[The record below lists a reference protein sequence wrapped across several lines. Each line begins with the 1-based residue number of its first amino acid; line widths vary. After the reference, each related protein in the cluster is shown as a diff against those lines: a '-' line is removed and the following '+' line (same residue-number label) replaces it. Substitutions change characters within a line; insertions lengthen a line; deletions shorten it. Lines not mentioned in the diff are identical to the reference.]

1 MDSTRHLRM
10 GDYTTVSHQSIPS
23 ELTTWLA
30 LPRNRFALQHCGQ
43 KLDCTNW
50 PQQHMTAIWLGAI
63 AIAVY
68 RAHQSR
74 RKRKALATTTTQIND
89 ATDML
94 AVLLLSGLST
104 PQAFQQ
110 LHRYLDEPTRTV
122 FHDCSQL
129 LTHGSR
135 FHDVVKQLFTT
146 IGNPAFALCEALLA
160 SERDGVAVGPLLE
173 RLSAVTRQQRRQ
185 ELDAAARQL
194 PVRMAIPLVAFVLP
208 SFVLL
213 GVVPLFVGSLG
224 GLGAHM

>member
-1 MDSTRHLRM
+1 
-10 GDYTTVSHQSIPS
+10 
-23 ELTTWLA
+23 
-30 LPRNRFALQHCGQ
+30 
-43 KLDCTNW
+43 
-50 PQQHMTAIWLGAI
+50 MTAIWFCALAI
-63 AIAVY
+63 AAYLV
-68 RAHQSR
+68 HSSR
-74 RKRKALATTTTQIND
+74 RKRTALASTTAQVND

-110 LHRYLDEPTRTV
+110 LHQYLDEPTRTV

-146 IGNPAFALCEALLA
+146 LGNPAFALCEALLA
-160 SERDGVAVGPLLE
+160 SERDGIAVGPLLE

-194 PVRMAIPLVAFVLP
+194 PVRMAIPLVACVLP

>member
-1 MDSTRHLRM
+1 
-10 GDYTTVSHQSIPS
+10 
-23 ELTTWLA
+23 
-30 LPRNRFALQHCGQ
+30 
-43 KLDCTNW
+43 
-50 PQQHMTAIWLGAI
+50 MTAIWFGAL

-68 RAHQSR
+68 RVHQSR
-74 RKRKALATTTTQIND
+74 RKRTAFASTSTHLND

-110 LHRYLDEPTRTV
+110 LHCYLDEPTRTV

-135 FHDVVKQLFTT
+135 FQDVLRQLSTT

-160 SERDGVAVGPLLE
+160 GERDGIAVGPLLE
-173 RLSAVTRQQRRQ
+173 RLGAVTRQQRRQ

-194 PVRMAIPLVAFVLP
+194 PVRMAIPLVVCVLP

>member
-1 MDSTRHLRM
+1 
-10 GDYTTVSHQSIPS
+10 
-23 ELTTWLA
+23 
-30 LPRNRFALQHCGQ
+30 
-43 KLDCTNW
+43 
-50 PQQHMTAIWLGAI
+50 MTAIWFCVL

-68 RAHQSR
+68 RTRQSR
-74 RKRKALATTTTQIND
+74 RKRKALASTTTQIND

-110 LHRYLDEPTRTV
+110 LHLYLDEPTRTV

-135 FHDVVKQLFTT
+135 FHEVVKQLFTT
-146 IGNPAFALCEALLA
+146 LGNPAFALCEALLA

-194 PVRMAIPLVAFVLP
+194 PVRMAIPLVVCVLP

>member
-1 MDSTRHLRM
+1 
-10 GDYTTVSHQSIPS
+10 
-23 ELTTWLA
+23 
-30 LPRNRFALQHCGQ
+30 
-43 KLDCTNW
+43 
-50 PQQHMTAIWLGAI
+50 MTAIWLGAI

-68 RAHQSR
+68 RVHRSR
-74 RKRKALATTTTQIND
+74 RKRKAFASTTTQIND

-135 FHDVVKQLFTT
+135 FHDVVRQLSTT
-146 IGNPAFALCEALLA
+146 LGNPAFALCEALLA

-194 PVRMAIPLVAFVLP
+194 PVRMAIPLVVCVLP

>member
-1 MDSTRHLRM
+1 
-10 GDYTTVSHQSIPS
+10 
-23 ELTTWLA
+23 
-30 LPRNRFALQHCGQ
+30 
-43 KLDCTNW
+43 
-50 PQQHMTAIWLGAI
+50 MTAIWLCAL
-63 AIAVY
+63 AVAAY
-68 RAHQSR
+68 RVHQSR
-74 RKRKALATTTTQIND
+74 RKRTAFASTTTQIND

-110 LHRYLDEPTRTV
+110 LHLYLDEPTRTV
-122 FHDCSQL
+122 FHDCSEL

-160 SERDGVAVGPLLE
+160 SERDGIAVGPLLE

-194 PVRMAIPLVAFVLP
+194 PIRMAIPLVVCVLP

>member
-1 MDSTRHLRM
+1 MDTARYLRM
-10 GDYTTVSHQSIPS
+10 GDYTTVSHQNISFA
-23 ELTTWLA
+23 LTTWLA
-30 LPRNRFALQHCGQ
+30 VHRSWFAVQYCGQ
-43 KLDCTNW
+43 KMDRAYYAQW
-50 PQQHMTAIWLGAI
+50 YMTAIWFCVLAI
-63 AIAVY
+63 AAY
-68 RAHQSR
+68 RVHRSR
-74 RKRKALATTTTQIND
+74 RKRTALASTTAQVND

-110 LHRYLDEPTRTV
+110 LHLYLDEPTRTV
-122 FHDCSQL
+122 FHDCSEL

-146 IGNPAFALCEALLA
+146 LGNPAFALCEALLA
-160 SERDGVAVGPLLE
+160 SERDGIAVGPLLE

-194 PVRMAIPLVAFVLP
+194 PVRMAIPLVACVLP

-224 GLGAHM
+224 ELGAHM

>member
-1 MDSTRHLRM
+1 
-10 GDYTTVSHQSIPS
+10 
-23 ELTTWLA
+23 
-30 LPRNRFALQHCGQ
+30 
-43 KLDCTNW
+43 
-50 PQQHMTAIWLGAI
+50 MTAIWLCAL
-63 AIAVY
+63 AVAAY
-68 RAHQSR
+68 RVHQSR
-74 RKRKALATTTTQIND
+74 QKRTAFASTTTQISD

-122 FHDCSQL
+122 FHDCSEL

-146 IGNPAFALCEALLA
+146 IGNPAFTLCEALLT
-160 SERDGVAVGPLLE
+160 SERDGIAVGPLLE
-173 RLSAVTRQQRRQ
+173 RLSSVTRQQRRQ

-194 PVRMAIPLVAFVLP
+194 PVRMAVPLVVCVLP

-213 GVVPLFVGSLG
+213 GVMPLFVGSLG

>member
-1 MDSTRHLRM
+1 
-10 GDYTTVSHQSIPS
+10 
-23 ELTTWLA
+23 
-30 LPRNRFALQHCGQ
+30 
-43 KLDCTNW
+43 
-50 PQQHMTAIWLGAI
+50 MTAIWFCALAI
-63 AIAVY
+63 AAY
-68 RAHQSR
+68 RMYQSR
-74 RKRKALATTTTQIND
+74 RKRTAFASTTAQIND

-110 LHRYLDEPTRTV
+110 LHLYLNEPTRTV
-122 FHDCSQL
+122 FHDCSAL

-146 IGNPAFALCEALLA
+146 LGNPAFALCEALLA
-160 SERDGVAVGPLLE
+160 SERDGIAVGPLLE

-194 PVRMAIPLVAFVLP
+194 PVRMAIPLVACVLP

>member
-1 MDSTRHLRM
+1 M
-10 GDYTTVSHQSIPS
+10 
-23 ELTTWLA
+23 
-30 LPRNRFALQHCGQ
+30 
-43 KLDCTNW
+43 
-50 PQQHMTAIWLGAI
+50 
-63 AIAVY
+63 
-68 RAHQSR
+68 
-74 RKRKALATTTTQIND
+74 
-89 ATDML
+89 
-94 AVLLLSGLST
+94 
-104 PQAFQQ
+104 
-110 LHRYLDEPTRTV
+110 

-135 FHDVVKQLFTT
+135 FHDVVRQLFTT

-160 SERDGVAVGPLLE
+160 SERDGIAVGPLLE

-194 PVRMAIPLVAFVLP
+194 PVRMAIPLVVCVLP